1 MQVDTLN
8 PVALIEV
15 RPACPVCRSPHT
27 LWNGRDGTMIYRKCT
42 QCRDAKTGL
51 PTTFR
56 VLLLSAAQIL
66 EVKVSPPNS
75 V

>member
-1 MQVDTLN
+1 MQTETQN

-15 RPACPVCRSPHT
+15 RPACPVCRSQHT

-42 QCRDAKTGL
+42 QCKDPKTGMA
-51 PTTFR
+51 TTFR

-66 EVKVSPPNS
+66 EVKVSPTSS